1 MTDLYPREGEAICKA
16 CAMPHVIDEWRGV
29 KYYYCPETERV
40 YLVAKEKDND
50 RG

>member
-29 KYYYCPETERV
+29 KFYICPETERV
-40 YLVAKEKDND
+40 YLVAKEKKSE
-50 RG
+50 